1 MASPSKTDKII
12 VILATQKHD
21 CKSNVFCVEVE
32 AVEKKHNLQLYL
44 NMGEFRKD
52 SLLSNA
58 QEISRGIV
66 LTWTP
71 VAQQQMIMSNLA
83 AKEWITAAGYWV
95 WRKFASA
102 DKPVVKSKAIAPLD
116 EENY

>member
-1 MASPSKTDKII
+1 MI
-12 VILATQKHD
+12 V
-21 CKSNVFCVEVE
+21 
-32 AVEKKHNLQLYL
+32 KHNLQLYL
-44 NMGEFRKD
+44 NMGVFTKD
-52 SLLSNA
+52 CLLNN
-58 QEISRGIV
+58 ERELTRRIV